1 MASTNHTSLG
11 SIHHRSKE
19 LDSELYNGGPVGPIP
34 AGPYLNGTSTN
45 GTSSPAIS
53 PRLPD
58 ISDFKDN
65 DEGISMTESPSPQ
78 IYPRRETW
86 PRASSPSAQV
96 VPSHCPHEGDACAT
110 SGRARPKMTTY
121 TENKRIEHQFPRI
134 SRPVELLR
142 SSYDCVVIGSG
153 YGGGVA
159 ASRMARAGKSVCL
172 LERGREKWPGEYPT
186 GSAEA
191 IKELHCSGTIAP
203 GCFTEGLPVDG
214 GDPTGMYH
222 LIFGKGQNA
231 IVGNGEYPTAHKI

>member
-1 MASTNHTSLG
+1 
-11 SIHHRSKE
+11 
-19 LDSELYNGGPVGPIP
+19 
-34 AGPYLNGTSTN
+34 
-45 GTSSPAIS
+45 
-53 PRLPD
+53 
-58 ISDFKDN
+58 
-65 DEGISMTESPSPQ
+65 
-78 IYPRRETW
+78 
-86 PRASSPSAQV
+86 
-96 VPSHCPHEGDACAT
+96 
-110 SGRARPKMTTY
+110 MTTY

-159 ASRMARAGKSVCL
+159 ASRMARAGESVCL
-172 LERGREKWPGEYPT
+172 LERGREKWPGEYPN

-191 IKELHCSGTIAP
+191 IKELHCSGTFAP

-231 IVGNGEYPTAHKI
+231 IVGNGEYPIAPERALDC